1 MSRQKRTSRILEKA
15 QLRSAG
21 LKSIVPNIKFDENYS
36 LEKMIDSIEQ
46 LRNKL
51 DVYNTALSVVDSSRT
66 EIEEM
71 EKSLSQLSEK
81 MLMVVAI
88 KYGKDSREYEMAGGV
103 RYSDA
108 CGGLR
113 LRIRKIRSSRLK
125 NVTEQASDENS
136 KTA

>member
-1 MSRQKRTSRILEKA
+1 MSRLKRTSRILEKA

-21 LKSIVPNIKFDENYS
+21 LKSIVPRIKFDEDNN
-36 LEKMIDSIEQ
+36 LEKLIESIEQ

-51 DVYNTALSVVDSSRT
+51 DLYNTALSIVDSSKT

-71 EKSLSQLSEK
+71 EKNLSQLSQK

-103 RYSDA
+103 RNSD
-108 CGGLR
+108 
-113 LRIRKIRSSRLK
+113 RIRKIRSSRLK
-125 NVTEQASDENS
+125 NVAQASDENV

>member
-1 MSRQKRTSRILEKA
+1 MSRKKRTSRILEKA

-36 LEKMIDSIEQ
+36 LEKLIESIDQ
-46 LRNKL
+46 LRNKI
-51 DVYNTALSVVDSSRT
+51 DVYNTALSVVDSSKT

-71 EKSLSQLSEK
+71 EKNLSQLSEK
-81 MLMVVAI
+81 MLMVVGI

-103 RYSDA
+103 RYSD
-108 CGGLR
+108 
-113 LRIRKIRSSRLK
+113 RIRKIRSSRLK
-125 NVTEQASDENS
+125 NVAEQASDENT

>member
-1 MSRQKRTSRILEKA
+1 MSRQKRTSRVLEKA

-21 LKSIVPNIKFDENYS
+21 LKSIVPNIKYDEDYS
-36 LEKMIDSIEQ
+36 LEKLIESIDQ
-46 LRNKL
+46 LRNKI
-51 DVYNTALSVVDSSRT
+51 DVYNTALSVVDSSVT

-71 EKSLSQLSEK
+71 EKNLSQLSEK

-103 RYSDA
+103 RNSDRA
-108 CGGLR
+108 
-113 LRIRKIRSSRLK
+113 RKIRSSRLK
-125 NVTEQASDENS
+125 NVAEQVLDENA

>member
-21 LKSIVPNIKFDENYS
+21 LKSIVPSIKFDENHN
-36 LEKMIDSIEQ
+36 LEKLIESIEQ

-51 DVYNTALSVVDSSRT
+51 DVYNTALSVVDSSKT

-71 EKSLSQLSEK
+71 EKNLSQLSEK

-103 RYSDA
+103 RNSD
-108 CGGLR
+108 
-113 LRIRKIRSSRLK
+113 RIRKIRSSRLK
-125 NVTEQASDENS
+125 NVAEQASDENA

>member
-1 MSRQKRTSRILEKA
+1 MSRQKRTSRILEKV

-21 LKSIVPNIKFDENYS
+21 LKSIVPNIKFDENYN
-36 LEKMIDSIEQ
+36 LEKLIESIEQ

-51 DVYNTALSVVDSSRT
+51 DVYNTALSVVDSSKT

-71 EKSLSQLSEK
+71 EKNLSQLSEK

-103 RYSDA
+103 RNSE
-108 CGGLR
+108 
-113 LRIRKIRSSRLK
+113 RIRKIRSSRLK
-125 NVTEQASDENS
+125 NVAEQALDENT

>member
-21 LKSIVPNIKFDENYS
+21 LKSIVPSIKFDENYS
-36 LEKMIDSIEQ
+36 LEKLIESIDQ
-46 LRNKL
+46 LRNKI
-51 DVYNTALSVVDSSRT
+51 DVYNTALSVVDSSKT

-71 EKSLSQLSEK
+71 EKDLSQLSEK

-103 RYSDA
+103 RNSD
-108 CGGLR
+108 
-113 LRIRKIRSSRLK
+113 RIRKIRSSRLK
-125 NVTEQASDENS
+125 NVAEQASDENA

>member
-1 MSRQKRTSRILEKA
+1 MSRQKRTSRVLEKA

-21 LKSIVPNIKFDENYS
+21 LKSIVPNIKFDENHS
-36 LEKMIDSIEQ
+36 QEKLIESIEQ

-71 EKSLSQLSEK
+71 EKNLSQLSEK

-103 RYSDA
+103 RNSDRA
-108 CGGLR
+108 
-113 LRIRKIRSSRLK
+113 RKIRSSRLK
-125 NVTEQASDENS
+125 NVAEQVLDENA

>member
-36 LEKMIDSIEQ
+36 LEKMIESIEQ

-51 DVYNTALSVVDSSRT
+51 DVYNTALSVVDSSKT

-71 EKSLSQLSEK
+71 EKNLSQLCEK

-103 RYSDA
+103 RNSD
-108 CGGLR
+108 
-113 LRIRKIRSSRLK
+113 RIRKIRSSRLK
-125 NVTEQASDENS
+125 NVAEQASDENA

>member
-15 QLRSAG
+15 QLRSSG
-21 LKSIVPNIKFDENYS
+21 LKSIVPNIKFDEYYS
-36 LEKMIDSIEQ
+36 LEKMIESIDL

-51 DVYNTALSVVDSSRT
+51 DVYNTALSVVDSSKT

-71 EKSLSQLSEK
+71 EKNLSQLSEK

-103 RYSDA
+103 RNSD
-108 CGGLR
+108 G
-113 LRIRKIRSSRLK
+113 IRKIRSSRLK
-125 NVTEQASDENS
+125 NVVEQALDENA

>member
-15 QLRSAG
+15 QLRCSG
-21 LKSIVPNIKFDENYS
+21 LKSIVPNIKYDEYYS
-36 LEKMIDSIEQ
+36 LEKLIESIDL

-51 DVYNTALSVVDSSRT
+51 DVYNTALSVVDSSKT
-66 EIEEM
+66 EIEDM
-71 EKSLSQLSEK
+71 EKNLSQLSEK

-103 RYSDA
+103 RNSDH
-108 CGGLR
+108 
-113 LRIRKIRSSRLK
+113 IRKIRSSRLK
-125 NVTEQASDENS
+125 NVTEQALDENA